1 MKKMVVA
8 ALAAVAL
15 SAGPALAADL
25 VTKAK
30 PIAAAPATPEWDIGF
45 GGAVASDY
53 IWRGI
58 TQSAHEPAVAAYFEP
73 RWNPN
78 KDWQF
83 YLGVGGASIK
93 FPNGAAA
100 EVDFYGGVRATFDKL
115 AVDVGAWYYWYPGG
129 ENSYVF
135 YGSSPASIVPAI
147 SNASFYEIYGRA
159 NYTINDWVSI
169 NASVYYT
176 PSYLNTGASGTYYS
190 GGVKFTAPAN
200 WLPNGIGA
208 YLSGEV
214 ARQELGTTEVDNY
227 VYFLPVDLK
236 SYTTWNVG
244 IGFTWKVLTLDLRY
258 IDTNLSKADCNV
270 ITGDPHASY
279 NTSTGLYESNW
290 CGARFVARLSAD
302 VSVLSNIK

>member
-8 ALAAVAL
+8 AIAAAAL

-25 VTKAK
+25 VTKAA
-30 PIAAAPATPEWDIGF
+30 PMAAPAPAPPAWDLGF
-45 GGAVASDY
+45 GAAVASDY

-58 TQSAHEPAVAAYFEP
+58 TQSAHQPAVAAYFEP

-78 KDWQF
+78 KDWQL
-83 YLGVGGASIK
+83 YVGIGGASIK

-100 EVDFYGGVRATFDKL
+100 EIDIYGGVRATFDKL
-115 AVDVGAWYYWYPGG
+115 AVDLGIWYYWYPGG
-129 ENSYVF
+129 ENTYTTVNQGVF
-135 YGSSPASIVPAI
+135 TAI
-147 SNASFYEIYGRA
+147 SNASFYEGYARA
-159 NYTINDWVSI
+159 NYTINDWVSV

-200 WLPNGIGA
+200 WLPNDIGA

-227 VYFLPVDLK
+227 VYFVPIDLK

-258 IDTNLSKADCNV
+258 IDTNLSKVDCNT
-270 ITGDPHASY
+270 ITGDPRATI
-279 NTSTGLYESNW
+279 NAAGLAESNW

-302 VSVLSNIK
+302 LSVMSNIK